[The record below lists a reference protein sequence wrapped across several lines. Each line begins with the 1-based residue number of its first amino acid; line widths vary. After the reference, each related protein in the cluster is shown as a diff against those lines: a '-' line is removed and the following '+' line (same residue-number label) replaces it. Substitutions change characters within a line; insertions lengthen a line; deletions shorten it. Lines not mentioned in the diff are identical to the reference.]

1 MKKQRQRRRPASTS
15 KGGSPRK
22 PRAAPRPERGGTS
35 AEKPVAVGT
44 GASSSRTD
52 ARSPGAPVRPRWD
65 SRNRVLLIGLFT
77 FAAIAFVTA
86 ITVGVMVDLKE
97 HGRTRLEALVGVGPS
112 HAQGAP

>member
-1 MKKQRQRRRPASTS
+1 MKKQRQRRRPASTP

-22 PRAAPRPERGGTS
+22 PRAAPRPERGGVS
-35 AEKPVAVGT
+35 DGKPVAVGT
-44 GASSSRTD
+44 GASPTTD
-52 ARSPGAPVRPRWD
+52 ARSSGVPLRRRWE
-65 SRNRVLLIGLFT
+65 SRNRVLLIGLFA